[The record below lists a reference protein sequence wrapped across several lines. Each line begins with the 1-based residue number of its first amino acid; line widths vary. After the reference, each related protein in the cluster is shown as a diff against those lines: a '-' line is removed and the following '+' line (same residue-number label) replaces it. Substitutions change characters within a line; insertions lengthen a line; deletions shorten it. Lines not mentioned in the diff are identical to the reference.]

1 MLLYSI
7 FWLLQKNMKTLKL
20 YTLLFCSA
28 FAANNTMTLSNDNH
42 ENSFATMKDNFYDED
57 EDPFAAMGDVF
68 GNAADFNVQSF
79 LEARL
84 TTKPNAEELEVI
96 EEQLRDLNKNFPPK
110 KKKME
115 DDFYDEDENPFAA
128 MGDVFGCWD
137 EDDIFSEAKFE
148 TEPNAEERAVIE
160 EQLRDLNKN
169 SPAKKK
175 ESVKRDHDEITVLAS
190 SSNDET
196 VQTTENNFYNSVIVA
211 IYQHAINSIKRLC
224 SWYMD

>member
-1 MLLYSI
+1 
-7 FWLLQKNMKTLKL
+7 MKTLKL

-42 ENSFATMKDNFYDED
+42 ENSFATMEDNFYDED

-115 DDFYDEDENPFAA
+115 DDFYDEDEDPFAA

-148 TEPNAEERAVIE
+148 
-160 EQLRDLNKN
+160 
-169 SPAKKK
+169 
-175 ESVKRDHDEITVLAS
+175 
-190 SSNDET
+190 DET

-224 SWYMD
+224 SWYRD

>member
-1 MLLYSI
+1 
-7 FWLLQKNMKTLKL
+7 MKTLKL